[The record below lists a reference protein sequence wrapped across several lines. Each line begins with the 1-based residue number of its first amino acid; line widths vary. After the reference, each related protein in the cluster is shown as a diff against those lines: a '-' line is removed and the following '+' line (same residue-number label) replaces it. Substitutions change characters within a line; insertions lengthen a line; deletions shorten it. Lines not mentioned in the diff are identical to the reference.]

1 MALGSGDRALAAGG
15 PDQPLE
21 PFDRAIFEELQRDG
35 RVPFTAL
42 GEKLGIS
49 EAQVRRR
56 VKKLTDADVLSIV
69 PIANPRFLGI
79 DQLALLGL
87 VVRGPDLAEISGQLL
102 TMPQVNFV
110 VLTSGEFNL
119 LAEVGCA
126 SSDELYRLL
135 VGLRRMRGIES
146 TETFVYLN
154 VLQQKYQW
162 ALDAE
167 QASAHQG
174 VIERSV
180 EIDDQDA
187 AIIGELQRD
196 GRASFRD
203 IGKRVGLSERTV
215 SGRFTRLVEVQALQV
230 IGVGNPVHL
239 GFPVLAWAGITLEG
253 DADLERVARLLGRIP
268 DIDYIVAPTGRYD
281 LLCELVCRSSDEL
294 LAQLGERVG
303 AIDGISHVD
312 TFISLRML
320 YKSTAGAW
328 GAGRALTVDKA
339 SRGSADASLEPA
351 YVRKKRVSRVS

>member
-1 MALGSGDRALAAGG
+1 MPIAHAIGNTDGASAPDGSEGS
-15 PDQPLE
+15 DQPLE

-35 RVPFTAL
+35 RVSFTAL
-42 GEKLGIS
+42 GQKLGIS

-56 VKKLTDADVLSIV
+56 VKRLTEADVLSIV
-69 PIANPRFLGI
+69 PIANPRVLGI
-79 DQLALLGL
+79 DQLAMLGL
-87 VVRGPDLAEISGQLL
+87 VVRGPDLAQVSETLL

-126 SSDELYRLL
+126 SGDELYRLL
-135 VGLRRMRGIES
+135 VELRRMPGIES

-154 VLQQKYQW
+154 VLRQQYQW
-162 ALDAE
+162 VVDAE
-167 QASAHQG
+167 QASAEQG

-215 SGRFTRLVEVQALQV
+215 SGRFTRLVEARALQV
-230 IGVGNPVHL
+230 IAVGNPVHL
-239 GFPVLAWAGITLEG
+239 GFPILAWAGITLEG
-253 DADLERVARLLGRIP
+253 GADLERVAGLLGEVS
-268 DIDYIVAPTGRYD
+268 DIDYIVAPTGKYD
-281 LLCELVCRSSDEL
+281 LFCELVCRSSDDL
-294 LAQLGERVG
+294 LEQVGERMG
-303 AIDGISHVD
+303 AIEGISHVD

-328 GAGRALTVDKA
+328 GAGRALTVDRA
-339 SRGSADASLEPA
+339 SRRTADA
-351 YVRKKRVSRVS
+351 

>member
-1 MALGSGDRALAAGG
+1 MARGSGDKERGSVADGPGG
-15 PDQPLE
+15 ADQPLE
-21 PFDRAIFEELQRDG
+21 PHDRAIFEELQRDG

-56 VKKLTDADVLSIV
+56 VKRLTDADVLSIV
-69 PIANPRFLGI
+69 PIANPRVLGI
-79 DQLALLGL
+79 EQLALLGL
-87 VVRGPDLAEISGQLL
+87 VVRGPDLAAVSEKLL

-119 LAEVGCA
+119 LAEVGC
-126 SSDELYRLL
+126 SSGDELYRLL
-135 VGLRRMRGIES
+135 VELRRMPGIES

-162 ALDAE
+162 AVDAE
-167 QASAHQG
+167 QASAERG
-174 VIERSV
+174 VIEGSV

-203 IGKRVGLSERTV
+203 IGKSVGLSERTV
-215 SGRFTRLVEVQALQV
+215 SGRFTRLVEAHALQV
-230 IGVGNPVHL
+230 IGVGNPIHL

-253 DADLERVARLLGRIP
+253 DADLERVAGLVGRIP
-268 DIDYIVAPTGRYD
+268 DIDYVVAPTGRYD
-281 LLCELVCRSSDEL
+281 LICELVCRSSDEL
-294 LAQLGERVG
+294 LEQVGEKMG
-303 AIDGISHVD
+303 AIEGLSHVD

-328 GAGRALTVDKA
+328 GAGRALTVDKTN
-339 SRGSADASLEPA
+339 RRSAGT
-351 YVRKKRVSRVS
+351 